1 MAFFSDREIG
11 ELPRDKEDIGAVPWG
26 GLRVLVKTRI
36 EDGSFGIDYPKNCP
50 DDRGPYG
57 TDEISFEDALFA
69 MVRGLP
75 EKHWE
80 NTWDGPP
87 KTIDILDLLDFCWKH
102 VGHPTSRSAHSYFDH
117 YHLSF
122 DRELG
127 KYYFTEEVNQI
138 FARNGLAYKLNDSGQ
153 IERIGPPI
161 LREELATT
169 HFQTGE
175 EELDRILESARR
187 KFISPRQE
195 IRREA
200 LQELWDAWERLKTT
214 GEGSNKQSQIT
225 SLLDDAA
232 GSAFPRFRE
241 RLETESLE
249 LTSIGNNHQI
259 RHAEVTQEKLENT
272 EHIDYLFHR
281 LFSMIQ
287 LILKTKRT

>member
-57 TDEISFEDALFA
+57 TDEMSFEGALFA

-80 NTWDGPP
+80 NTWDGPA
-87 KTIDILDLLDFCWKH
+87 KTIDILDLLEFCWKH

-127 KYYFTEEVNQI
+127 KYYFTEESI
-138 FARNGLAYKLNDSGQ
+138 KSLPAMGSRISLTILAKLNVLALPYLGKNWQ
-153 IERIGPPI
+153 QPI
-161 LREELATT
+161 
-169 HFQTGE
+169 F
-175 EELDRILESARR
+175 
-187 KFISPRQE
+187 
-195 IRREA
+195 
-200 LQELWDAWERLKTT
+200 
-214 GEGSNKQSQIT
+214 
-225 SLLDDAA
+225 
-232 GSAFPRFRE
+232 
-241 RLETESLE
+241 RLEKKSWTESWNQRDAN
-249 LTSIGNNHQI
+249 S
-259 RHAEVTQEKLENT
+259 
-272 EHIDYLFHR
+272 
-281 LFSMIQ
+281 
-287 LILKTKRT
+287 